1 MNAADADPV
10 STALFVQRSPKFM
23 ITAARPGKPPQYEL
37 SVTANGAEER
47 MRSRV
52 FHSSGEPTVDVEF
65 CLVFPGEALSVPV
78 MRRVLGDTLIR
89 LGIDEGCVGD
99 ILLAVTEACSNV
111 VRHAEPGRRYE
122 VVAHVGSKR
131 CLLEV
136 VDGDRGLDAPSRE
149 ARRRR
154 VSRPAGRL
162 RRHSVVRLRR
172 HPASPASA
180 PSSSATLR
188 GRIGRPARP
197 GRERTI
203 AQLPESGRGL
213 AIMRACVDD
222 VSMKSR
228 PGQGTVVS
236 LQKRIE
242 WRSDAPLARMPA
254 SQLRD
259 AG

>member
-1 MNAADADPV
+1 
-10 STALFVQRSPKFM
+10 
-23 ITAARPGKPPQYEL
+23 
-37 SVTANGAEER
+37 

-52 FHSSGEPTVDVEF
+52 FHSGEPAADVEF

-89 LGIDEGCVGD
+89 LGIDDSCVGD

-111 VRHAEPGRRYE
+111 VRHAGPGRRYE

-136 VDGDRGLDAPSRE
+136 VDGGRGLDGSGRPGI
-149 ARRRR
+149 RR
-154 VSRPAGRL
+154 PTA
-162 RRHSVVRLRR
+162 RLRR
-172 HPASPASA
+172 HPGAGLRRHPAGPSSA
-180 PSSSATLR
+180 PTSAAAFR
-188 GRIGRPARP
+188 NRITRPRRLA
-197 GRERTI
+197 RERAI

-222 VSMKSR
+222 VSMRSR

-259 AG
+259 VG